1 MTQSAVYSGPV
12 FHRRGRPR
20 PHALR
25 YRVFMLLL
33 DLDEL
38 PDLLARLRLL
48 RPGRRGLLSFEPTDH
63 GDRQARDLRPYIAER
78 LAQAGIEGGGP
89 VRLLCMPRI
98 LGYGFNPL
106 SLYFCH
112 DRHGGLSAILY
123 EVRNTFG
130 QRHGYLIATPEDGGD
145 AVRQTAP
152 KRFYVSPFMDMDLTY
167 RFTVAPPGDEVRV
180 LVDVHDA
187 EGLLLSAGFA
197 GRRSPLTDAGLLS
210 AWLRHPLLSFG
221 VMAAI
226 HWEALKIFA
235 KGVNLRPRPP
245 APDHSITV
253 GAASM
258 RDHRPR
264 AGAPGQILTPN
275 NAQTDFIEDAWR

>member
-1 MTQSAVYSGPV
+1 MTGSAIYSGPV
-12 FHRRGRPR
+12 FHKRSRPR

-25 YRVFMLLL
+25 YRIFMLLL
-33 DLDEL
+33 DLDAL
-38 PDLLARLRLL
+38 PDLLARSRLL
-48 RPGRRGLLSFEPTDH
+48 RAGRRGLISFDAADH
-63 GDRQARDLRPYIAER
+63 GDHRGGDLRAYVAER
-78 LAQAGIEGGGP
+78 LAEAGIEGGGP
-89 VRLLCMPRI
+89 VQLLCMPRI

-112 DRHGGLSAILY
+112 DRDGALSAILY

-130 QRHGYLIATPEDGGD
+130 QRHGYLIATPEDDGGI
-145 AVRQTAP
+145 VRQTAP

-167 RFTVAPPGDEVRV
+167 RFTVAPPGEEVRV
-180 LVDVHDA
+180 LIDVHDT

-197 GRRSPLTDAGLLS
+197 GRRSPLTDAGLFS

-235 KGVNLRPRPP
+235 KGVGLRPRPP
-245 APDHSITV
+245 APELPITV
-253 GAASM
+253 GAA
-258 RDHRPR
+258 RVGDR
-264 AGAPGQILTPN
+264 
-275 NAQTDFIEDAWR
+275 